1 MEEDEE
7 LNDEEGLETTERT
20 RTDKT
25 GTMCNCWYLL
35 TGMHFTPN

>member
-20 RTDKT
+20 KADKS
-25 GTMCNCWYLL
+25 GTMFNCWYF
-35 TGMHFTPN
+35 G